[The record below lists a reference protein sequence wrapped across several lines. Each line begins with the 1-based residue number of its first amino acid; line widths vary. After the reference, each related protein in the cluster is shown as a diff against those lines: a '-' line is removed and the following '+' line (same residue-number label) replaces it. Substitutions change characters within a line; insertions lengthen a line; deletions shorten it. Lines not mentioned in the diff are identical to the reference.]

1 MSILLKKQN
10 DDKIKKEKERKD
22 YETKKKEQ

>member
-22 YETKKKEQ
+22 FETKKKEQ